1 MILPYPSR
9 NFWPEL
15 VLLLLITGS
24 EVVRI
29 FLGELSYRNAID
41 NRGYEEVSTI
51 YGNALLWQ
59 PSFIW
64 LHFSFV
70 CWLLI

>member
-41 NRGYEEVSTI
+41 NSSL
-51 YGNALLWQ
+51 A
-59 PSFIW
+59 
-64 LHFSFV
+64 
-70 CWLLI
+70 